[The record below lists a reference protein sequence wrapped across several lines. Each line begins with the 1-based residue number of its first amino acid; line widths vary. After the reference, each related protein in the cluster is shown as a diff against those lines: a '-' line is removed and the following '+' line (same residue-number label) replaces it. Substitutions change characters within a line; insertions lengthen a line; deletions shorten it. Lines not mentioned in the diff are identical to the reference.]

1 MQCLPL
7 IEANEI
13 TAIARDE
20 RKSLGMNCRDQR
32 MVLSAFKIP
41 IGDVRRMMTARVR
54 NRDQIKGQTLV
65 DQEWVTQIGRPAFSQ
80 ATQAS
85 MPSSGNDG

>member
-1 MQCLPL
+1 
-7 IEANEI
+7 
-13 TAIARDE
+13 
-20 RKSLGMNCRDQR
+20 
-32 MVLSAFKIP
+32 
-41 IGDVRRMMTARVR
+41 VRRMMTARVR